1 MKPDP
6 TLADRIASVRILRE
20 HHVWAAAASIPAIED
35 RSSTTR
41 RRFQSLM
48 AADALLDAVTLLAQ
62 SAEPP
67 RAIETLT
74 LHDGRWQ
81 CAMRA
86 GPSPRLRK
94 AEHADLA
101 AAVLMALL
109 RTFPQRSRRGP
120 RPASPLQPNRSSFH
134 DH

>member
-6 TLADRIASVRILRE
+6 TLAGRIAAARILRE
-20 HHVWAAAASIPAIED
+20 HHVWAAADSFAAIQD
-35 RSSTTR
+35 RFSPTR
-41 RRFQSLM
+41 QRFRLLM
-48 AADALLDAVTLLAQ
+48 EAGALLDAVTLLAR

-67 RAIETLT
+67 RAIETLAQ
-74 LHDGRWQ
+74 HDGGWR

-86 GPSPRLRK
+86 GSSRRLRR

-101 AAVLMALL
+101 AAVLIALL
-109 RTFPQRSRRGP
+109 RTFPQRTRRATFVAALH
-120 RPASPLQPNRSSFH
+120 RNRSSLN

>member
-6 TLADRIASVRILRE
+6 TLADRIAAARILRE
-20 HHVWAAAASIPAIED
+20 HHVWAVAASFAAIED
-35 RSSTTR
+35 RASTTR

-48 AADALLDAVTLLAQ
+48 SADALLDAVALLAQ
-62 SAEPP
+62 CAEPP

-86 GPSPRLRK
+86 GSSARLRK